1 MEIRYIRHGS
11 FVANDLGHELL
22 LYGSDEREVL
32 VLNLTA
38 KFVWLFCGTPHSIPE
53 IVQAVSESF
62 DQLEFDT
69 ASRDVEHLFQ
79 EHRRLFCSTNLP
91 RLNTT
96 SEVEPGSLHM
106 PGTKRNPDDPL
117 TDPVKSSGPKP
128 GYKKPEVQTVDE
140 EHFIQ
145 QSQRCP
151 HTVDPLQFGD
161 SWEGCAGEATR

>member
-1 MEIRYIRHGS
+1 
-11 FVANDLGHELL
+11 
-22 LYGSDEREVL
+22 
-32 VLNLTA
+32 
-38 KFVWLFCGTPHSIPE
+38 
-53 IVQAVSESF
+53 
-62 DQLEFDT
+62 
-69 ASRDVEHLFQ
+69 
-79 EHRRLFCSTNLP
+79 
-91 RLNTT
+91 
-96 SEVEPGSLHM
+96 M

-161 SWEGCAGEATR
+161 SWRMRRRSHPLTFGTCRSNISAKPHID